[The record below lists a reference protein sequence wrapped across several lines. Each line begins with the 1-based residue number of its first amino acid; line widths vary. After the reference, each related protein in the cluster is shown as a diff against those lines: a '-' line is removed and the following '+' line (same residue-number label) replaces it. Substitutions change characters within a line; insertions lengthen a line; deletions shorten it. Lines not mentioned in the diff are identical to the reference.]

1 MLKILLALDDYQEQA
16 FLQRLLTKMGF
27 NLEVTQTD
35 QAIGGLIMGFQPQV
49 VLVAE
54 KSRKINSA
62 KLIKDIKAKRA
73 STQFILIKHSATK
86 DDGVLENQVQYV
98 VKSPVHPE
106 ELFIALSDVSHL
118 QKQDLINKYTKLSS
132 SIKSS
137 KVTPD
142 ESQYIQG
149 SLAKDSSES
158 KKNTTPATTLN
169 EVDRQKKYE
178 QFLESTDKINTNE
191 TTFERKKIK
200 DFNKELRSQSE
211 FHESP
216 ELKIDKFQYTK
227 NLLKKNK

>member
-1 MLKILLALDDYQEQA
+1 MLKILLALDDYQEQT
-16 FLQRLLTKMGF
+16 FLHRLLTKMGF

-62 KLIKDIKAKRA
+62 KLIKDIKSKRA
-73 STQFILIKHSATK
+73 STQFILIKHSTSN
-86 DDGVLENQVQYV
+86 DNSELENQVQYV

-106 ELFIALSDVSHL
+106 ELFTALSDVSHL
-118 QKQDLINKYTKLSS
+118 QKQDLINKYAKLSS
-132 SIKSS
+132 SVKTS
-137 KVTPD
+137 KPTPD
-142 ESQYIQG
+142 DSQYIQG
-149 SLAKDSSES
+149 SSAKDSPKS
-158 KKNTTPATTLN
+158 KAHSTPKTTLD
-169 EVDRQKKYE
+169 ESDRQKKYE
-178 QFLESTDKINTNE
+178 QFLDSVDKVNTDE

-200 DFNKELRSQSE
+200 EFNKELRSQSE

-227 NLLKKNK
+227 SLLKKNK

>member
-1 MLKILLALDDYQEQA
+1 
-16 FLQRLLTKMGF
+16 MGF

-62 KLIKDIKAKRA
+62 KLIRDIKTKRA
-73 STQFILIKHSATK
+73 STQFILIKHSTSN
-86 DDGVLENQVQYV
+86 DNGELENQVQYV

-106 ELFIALSDVSHL
+106 ELFTALSDVSHL
-118 QKQDLINKYTKLSS
+118 QKQDLINKYAKLSS
-132 SIKSS
+132 SIKSA
-137 KVTPD
+137 KEGPD
-142 ESQYIQG
+142 ESQYIQV
-149 SLAKDSSES
+149 SVAKDSSKSKNKSTPKTTIDES
-158 KKNTTPATTLN
+158 
-169 EVDRQKKYE
+169 DRQKKYDE
-178 QFLESTDKINTNE
+178 FLQSLENVNSNE

-200 DFNKELRSQSE
+200 EFNKELRSQSE

-227 NLLKKNK
+227 NLLKKNILSS